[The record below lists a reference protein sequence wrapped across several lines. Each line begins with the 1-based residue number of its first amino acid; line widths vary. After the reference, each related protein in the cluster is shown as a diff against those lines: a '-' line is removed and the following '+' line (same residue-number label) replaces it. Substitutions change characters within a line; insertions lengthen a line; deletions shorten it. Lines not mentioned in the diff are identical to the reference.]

1 MVLDNE
7 EDEVQNLKNS
17 ENFLNNELMEA
28 NISSSS
34 DDGSKKNYHE
44 EIVKKFNFKYK
55 KARG

>member
-1 MVLDNE
+1 VVLDNE

-17 ENFLNNELMEA
+17 ENFLNNEFMEA

-44 EIVKKFNFKYK
+44 EIVKKFNFKFK
-55 KARG
+55 KN